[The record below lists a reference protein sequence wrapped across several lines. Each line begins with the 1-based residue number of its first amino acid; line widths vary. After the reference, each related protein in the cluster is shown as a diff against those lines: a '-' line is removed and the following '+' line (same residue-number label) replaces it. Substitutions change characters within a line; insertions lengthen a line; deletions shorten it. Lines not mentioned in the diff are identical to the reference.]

1 MKKTK
6 KTIIT
11 GMLIC
16 ILFFSGCVAEGNSPA
31 EADDEDQIVDLMNTI
46 SYHLDRMDVVT
57 SLILDVDI
65 GSATKSMLNNAIKR
79 VDEFEKEVSAMESAL
94 GKLEAY
100 DFNEKENVIFSYMEI
115 IRLSKNLVGDI
126 IEYYN
131 YELDFL
137 EQQTIGQKKDKIES
151 LSDAIYN
158 CRCGKVDC
166 EALQKSSLEYI
177 DESVAIFKRMKSKY
191 GLQSFGQVIDTWTK
205 EGEVYREFWPD
216 LIKRSAKYEDRCWDI
231 NDEYSEFLAEME
243 LIDEIAGNEIEDDI
257 AAKWFV
263 PIENTIEEMGNLGVE
278 MDQFLMEMEE

>member
-57 SLILDVDI
+57 SL
-65 GSATKSMLNNAIKR
+65 KSMLNNAIKR

-151 LSDAIYN
+151 LYD
-158 CRCGKVDC
+158 
-166 EALQKSSLEYI
+166 
-177 DESVAIFKRMKSKY
+177 
-191 GLQSFGQVIDTWTK
+191 
-205 EGEVYREFWPD
+205 
-216 LIKRSAKYEDRCWDI
+216 
-231 NDEYSEFLAEME
+231 
-243 LIDEIAGNEIEDDI
+243 
-257 AAKWFV
+257 
-263 PIENTIEEMGNLGVE
+263 
-278 MDQFLMEMEE
+278 